1 MVMEQTQASPRS
13 GLRNGIVG
21 AGRLSLLHQRGFAL
35 LWIGQCLSML
45 ADWGLRTLV
54 LIWIYELTHSGFA
67 VSAVG
72 LAQALPLL
80 LLAPLAG
87 VYVDRW
93 PRSHTMATAALGR
106 AALVLPLLAVTGR
119 AGVPFIVLVALLANG
134 AAQFF
139 QPAAAAAVPI
149 VAGTARAG
157 QANSLLG
164 LLQGGVGIVGPGVA
178 AGLIALVGPHGTLLV
193 LSGLY
198 GLAAPVL
205 LRVPAPRPAHAHPRR
220 PSVLREMAEGIRY
233 VQRSMLLS
241 GLLLCAFV
249 FNLGAGAL
257 SVLDVVF
264 VTRALHLRPETAGVL
279 LMANGLGGL
288 AGGLLITLVSAR
300 VGRCYHRVLAPG
312 VLAYGLAYL
321 AYALSPS
328 LLAGAAALVVVGVAF
343 IPALVAYQTIVQ
355 LASADAVRGR
365 VLSLFGTAIAA
376 GMLASLSCTG
386 VCVDLWGVRIVIGA
400 AATLILVCGVLCGV
414 LVRTTPTPGDAVAVD
429 QGPLGPAALAGDLAG

>member
-1 MVMEQTQASPRS
+1 M
-13 GLRNGIVG
+13 
-21 AGRLSLLHQRGFAL
+21 SLLRQRGFAL

-54 LIWIYELTHSGFA
+54 LIWIYELTHSGLA

-93 PRSHTMATAALGR
+93 PRSHTMAGASLAR
-106 AALVLPLLAVTGR
+106 AVLLLPLLTVAGR
-119 AGVPFIVLVALLANG
+119 AGVPLIVLVALLANV

-139 QPAAAAAVPI
+139 QPAAAASVPV
-149 VAGTARAG
+149 VAGTEHAG

-164 LLQGGVGIVGPGVA
+164 VLQGGVGIVGPGVA
-178 AGLIALVGPHGTLLV
+178 AGLVASVGPHSTLLV
-193 LSGLY
+193 LSSLY
-198 GLAAPVL
+198 FLSAPVL
-205 LRVPAPRPAHAHPRR
+205 VCVPAPRPAHANPRR
-220 PSVLREMAEGIRY
+220 SSVPREMAEGIRY
-233 VQRSMLLS
+233 VRRSTLLA

-279 LMANGLGGL
+279 LMANGLGGV
-288 AGGLLITLVSAR
+288 AGGLLIAVVSTR
-300 VGRCYHRVLAPG
+300 VGRRYHRVLASC

-328 LLAGAAALVVVGVAF
+328 LQAGAAALVVVGSAF
-343 IPALVAYQTIVQ
+343 IPALVSYQTIVQ

-365 VLSLFGTAIAA
+365 VLSIFSTAIAA
-376 GMLASLSCTG
+376 GMLVSLSCTG
-386 VCVDLWGVRIVIGA
+386 VCVDLWGVRTVIGA
-400 AATLILVCGVLCGV
+400 SASLILACGLLCWA
-414 LVRTTPTPGDAVAVD
+414 LVRVTPVPADAAEVD
-429 QGPLGPAALAGDLAG
+429 HDLLIPAMRSPETPAAGLHNAMHPACISAGLSPMP